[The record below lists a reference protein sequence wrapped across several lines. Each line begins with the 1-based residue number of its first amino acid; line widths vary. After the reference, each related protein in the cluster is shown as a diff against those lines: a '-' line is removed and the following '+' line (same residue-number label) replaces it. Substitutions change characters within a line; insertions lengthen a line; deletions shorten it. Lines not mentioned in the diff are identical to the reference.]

1 MNYLKIKFKGFT
13 VYPINIGYV
22 SEFKVFTNK
31 MTAKYKAEIY
41 TICV

>member
-1 MNYLKIKFKGFT
+1 MSYSKIKFKGLTF
-13 VYPINIGYV
+13 YPINIGYV

-31 MTAKYKAEIY
+31 MTAKYKSEIY